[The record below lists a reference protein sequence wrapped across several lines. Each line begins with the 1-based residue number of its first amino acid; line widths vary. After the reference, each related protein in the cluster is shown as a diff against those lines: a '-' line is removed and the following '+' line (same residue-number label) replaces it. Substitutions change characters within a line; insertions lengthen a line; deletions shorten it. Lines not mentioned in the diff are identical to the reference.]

1 VKGDIRQGAGTAF
14 MTADQMTPLLGYPFG
29 RAADTYT
36 VVVDGAERRAGIVL
50 GTLAVMGVLLW
61 SVAPASGGGCYTGA
75 SHTYGYGASYYY
87 PSYYPASYTYYSP
100 VTYTPKYQVEEVLVP
115 KAVRAYVAPDY
126 FSSSSDF
133 YRDKV
138 LADAVAGKVTDAEKL
153 RQEIAELKAQLKAQ
167 PQQPAAQAYYQQP
180 PPQYQMPYA
189 APQAYQQP
197 QQGYQPQGGT
207 PCDWRAQQA
216 YQQGLA
222 QGQQQYGPAP
232 QQGGY
237 GPPQGSGYQQ
247 PPQGQGN
254 TPAQPQQPAP
264 QPQTGPPSPAPTQP
278 PPPPPS
284 SGYGGGGRGTPPESN
299 GNGASGAPQPAPR
312 GNDAPAP
319 LPAAGGGRPPE
330 AEARADHG
338 GVPDGLQ
345 AVVNEAC
352 IRCHGPKNE
361 EMGAGFNMTDLA
373 AVPAEGR
380 MESYAQVLAGAMP
393 HKSAKLPREKARL
406 FREWFRAATQTRKVA
421 AR

>member
-1 VKGDIRQGAGTAF
+1 VRGNRRWGYVVALTA
-14 MTADQMTPLLGYPFG
+14 L
-29 RAADTYT
+29 AAC
-36 VVVDGAERRAGIVL
+36 AF
-50 GTLAVMGVLLW
+50 LW
-61 SVAPASGGGCYTGA
+61 LPAAAPAGGCYTA
-75 SHTYGYGASYYY
+75 SSHVYGYSAYPTYY
-87 PSYYPASYTYYSP
+87 SYPATYTYYSP
-100 VTYTPKYQVEEVLVP
+100 AYTPRYEVNEVIVP

-133 YRDKV
+133 YRDKTV
-138 LADAVAGKVTDAEKL
+138 VDALAGKVTDAEKL
-153 RQEIAELKAQLKAQ
+153 RQELAELKAQLKAQ
-167 PQQPAAQAYYQQP
+167 PQQPAPQAYYQQP

-207 PCDWRAQQA
+207 PCDWRAAQA
-216 YQQGLA
+216 YQQGLQQA
-222 QGQQQYGPAP
+222 QAALQQQGGPGPPQGQ
-232 QQGGY
+232 GY
-237 GPPQGSGYQQ
+237 GPPQGQGY
-247 PPQGQGN
+247 
-254 TPAQPQQPAP
+254 TPAP
-264 QPQTGPPSPAPTQP
+264 QPQTGPPSAPPAQP
-278 PPPPPS
+278 PPPAS
-284 SGYGGGGRGTPPESN
+284 SPGYGGGGRGTPPESN
-299 GNGASGAPQPAPR
+299 GNSTGAPR

-319 LPAAGGGRPPE
+319 LPPAGSGRPPE

-361 EMGAGFNMTDLA
+361 EMGAGFDMTNLA
-373 AVPAEGR
+373 AVPPEGR

-421 AR
+421 AVR

>member
-1 VKGDIRQGAGTAF
+1 VAACAF
-14 MTADQMTPLLGYPFG
+14 LLLP
-29 RAADTYT
+29 A
-36 VVVDGAERRAGIVL
+36 
-50 GTLAVMGVLLW
+50 
-61 SVAPASGGGCYTGA
+61 SAPAGGCYSAA
-75 SHTYGYGASYYY
+75 SYSYGYASY
-87 PSYYPASYTYYSP
+87 PSYSYPTYYTYATP
-100 VTYTPKYQVEEVLVP
+100 TYYAPKYEVNEILVP
-115 KAVRAYVAPDY
+115 KALKAYISP
-126 FSSSSDF
+126 DF
-133 YRDKV
+133 YSSTSDYYKEKV
-138 LADAVAGKVTDAEKL
+138 LLDAVAGKASDTEKL
-153 RQEIAELKAQLKAQ
+153 RSEIQELKAALKAQ
-167 PQQPAAQAYYQQP
+167 PQQPAPQAYYQQP
-180 PPQYQMPYA
+180 PLQYQMPYA

-207 PCDWRAQQA
+207 PCDWRASQA
-216 YQQGLA
+216 YQQGYQQA
-222 QGQQQYGPAP
+222 QAALQ

-254 TPAQPQQPAP
+254 VPAPPQQPGYG
-264 QPQTGPPSPAPTQP
+264 QQTGPPSAPPAQP
-278 PPPPPS
+278 PPPAS

-299 GNGASGAPQPAPR
+299 GDGTRAPR
-312 GNDAPAP
+312 GNDAPP
-319 LPAAGGGRPPE
+319 SLPPAGGGRPPE

-361 EMGAGFNMTDLA
+361 EMGAGFDLTNLA

-421 AR
+421 AIR